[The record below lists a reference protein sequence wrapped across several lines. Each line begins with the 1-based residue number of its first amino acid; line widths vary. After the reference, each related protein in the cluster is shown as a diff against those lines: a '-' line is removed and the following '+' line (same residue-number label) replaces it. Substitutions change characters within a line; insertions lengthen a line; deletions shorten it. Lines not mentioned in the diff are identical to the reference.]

1 MIYKKSW
8 KYILFKNT
16 DYYCKNCRFF
26 KIKSLKDFSNVRKG
40 KIGGYIGGYH
50 NLSQEGDCWVYD
62 TARISRRAKV
72 TGNVKIKNDSL
83 VTDYAIVS
91 GDAIISGKTMV
102 FDFANITD
110 NAKIYNTVVKD
121 KAVVYGNTEL
131 KGEIMITGTLRIG
144 NNNDLQKILEI
155 PSIQR

>member
-26 KIKSLKDFSNVRKG
+26 KIKSLKDFSDVSKND
-40 KIGGYIGGYH
+40 IGGYVNGYH
-50 NLSQEGDCWVYD
+50 NLSQSGNCWIYD

-72 TGNVKIKNDSL
+72 TGNAIIKDSSL
-83 VTDYAIVS
+83 VTDNAIVS
-91 GDAIISGKTMV
+91 GDAIVSGNTMV
-102 FDFANITD
+102 FDFANIND
-110 NAKIYNTVVKD
+110 NAKIYSTVVKD

-155 PSIQR
+155 PSI

>member
-8 KYILFKNT
+8 KYILCKDNT
-16 DYYCKNCRFF
+16 NFCTKHKYFR
-26 KIKSLKDFSNVRKG
+26 IKSLKDFSNISKND
-40 KIGGYIGGYH
+40 IGGYVRGYH
-50 NLSQEGDCWVYD
+50 NLSQKGNCWIYN
-62 TARISRRAKV
+62 TARISRESKV
-72 TGNVKIKNDSL
+72 TENAIVRDSSF

-91 GDAIISGKTMV
+91 GDAIISGNTTV
-102 FDFANITD
+102 FDFANIND
-110 NAKIYNTVVKD
+110 KAKIYNTVVKD

-155 PSIQR
+155 PSN